1 MKFKLETYNRNT
13 SEEEL
18 ISDVKRVA
26 DILKRNTVTMS
37 ENEENGKFNPSTLTR
52 KFGSWFKVLEV
63 ANLEASRS
71 KLNISEE
78 ELFKNI
84 ESVWI
89 SLGRQPKYAEFKKPL
104 SKYSAGT
111 YENRF
116 GSFGKALEAFVDYIN
131 NENGSESVNDFNE
144 TDEQISKVN
153 VVIKHKTKREISERM
168 RFRILLRDGFSCR
181 KCGKSPMKE
190 IGVELHVDHILPWS
204 KGGETVEENLE
215 TKCLK
220 CNLGKGNAFNV

>member
-18 ISDVKRVA
+18 ISDIKRVA
-26 DILKRNTVTMS
+26 DFLKRNTVTMS
-37 ENEENGKFNPSTLTR
+37 EYEENGKFHPSTLTR

-71 KLNISEE
+71 KLNISDE

-116 GSFGKALEAFVDYIN
+116 GSFGKALEVFVDYIN
-131 NENGSESVNDFNE
+131 NENGLESVNDFNE

>member
-1 MKFKLETYNRNT
+1 
-13 SEEEL
+13 
-18 ISDVKRVA
+18 
-26 DILKRNTVTMS
+26 MS
-37 ENEENGKFNPSTLTR
+37 EYEETGKYHPSTLTR
-52 KFGSWFKVLEV
+52 KYGSWFKVLEV

-89 SLGRQPKYAEFKKPL
+89 SLGRQPKYEEFKKPL

-116 GSFGKALEAFVDYIN
+116 GSFRKALEAFVHYIN
-131 NENGSESVNDFNE
+131 NENGLETVNDFNE